1 METQKPERA
10 VEELNTLLAS
20 APNDHEARYF
30 LGGAYE
36 ERKMTDEAL
45 REYERIPNT
54 SSLYGSAQVR
64 AGYILKSQGK
74 TAEAIE
80 RARKA
85 LAAKRNEA
93 ALYGLLAALYEADGK
108 LAEAETILKEGL
120 AATPKSTDLRYRL
133 GMLYDK
139 MGRSDEG
146 IREMEEILKQDPDN
160 PEALNFIGYSW
171 ADRGIKLDEA
181 EVMIKKALSLKPG
194 DGFITDSLG
203 WVYFRKNRI
212 DEAIRYLKE
221 AAAIL
226 PEDAAIADHLGDA
239 YAKAG
244 KPKDALEQYQKALKL
259 KPDMKGLQEKID
271 RLEAKAGGKK

>member
-1 METQKPERA
+1 
-10 VEELNTLLAS
+10 VAS

-36 ERKMTDEAL
+36 EKKMAAEAL
-45 REYERIPNT
+45 AEYERVPPA
-54 SSLYGSAQVR
+54 SPLYGSAQVR
-64 AGYILKSQGK
+64 AGYILKGQGR

-85 LAAKRNEA
+85 LTVKKNDPS
-93 ALYGLLAALYEADGK
+93 LHGLLAALYEADGK
-108 LAEAETILKEGL
+108 LAEAEATLQEGL
-120 AATPKSTDLRYRL
+120 AAAPRNTDLRYRL
-133 GMLYDK
+133 GMIYDK
-139 MGRSDEG
+139 MGRPDDG
-146 IREMEEILKQDPDN
+146 IREMEAILKQEPDN

-171 ADRGIKLDEA
+171 ADRGIRLDEA
-181 EVMIKKALSLKPG
+181 EAMIKKALSLKPG

-203 WVYFRKNRI
+203 WVYFRKNRF

-221 AAAIL
+221 ASAIL

-239 YAKAG
+239 YEKAG
-244 KPKDALEQYQKALKL
+244 RLKEALEQYEKALKL

-271 RLEAKAGGKK
+271 ALRVRLGGKK